1 MSGPGTTSGAELF
14 SPDYAVARDRFRAA
28 CADAGFQAHCY
39 PMPSSAPGA
48 ELTVDVAVGGTVEA
62 RRALLVTSGLHG
74 VEGFLGSALQL
85 AFLQRLA
92 VDRACASGLRLV
104 FVHALNPF
112 GFHMLRRTDE
122 HNVDLN
128 RNFLLPS
135 EEYRGVPEAYWDV
148 QRLLGLSAAAPS
160 GGFFPLNLLRCV
172 ARHGQAGSRDAVAGG
187 QYEDSW
193 GLFFGGTGLSPTG
206 TLLQTHLRGWLGGAT
221 EVLHVDLHSGLGP
234 WGGYRLIL
242 EHDWETPELHWFGRH
257 FGESLVEPSEPKR
270 GISYRKRGGLGPWC
284 AGLLSPGAYELLIAE
299 FGTYPLPVVLLA
311 LRAENRD
318 WLRGQEGVR
327 RRCVKAVL
335 REVFAPSSPRWRANA
350 VQRGLALLHRAAD
363 VCRLQGVPTA
373 RPRSVSQ
380 SLSMSVEVPGHRI
393 PGWPV

>member
-1 MSGPGTTSGAELF
+1 MSRPGTTAGAELF

-39 PMPSSAPGA
+39 PMPASASGV
-48 ELTVDVAVGGTVEA
+48 ELTVDVAVGGTVDA

-74 VEGFLGSALQL
+74 VEGFIGSALQL

-92 VDRACASGLRLV
+92 VDHSCANGLRLV

-122 HNVDLN
+122 RNVDLN

-148 QRLLGLSAAAPS
+148 QRLLGLSAAAPAS
-160 GGFFPLNLLRCV
+160 GFLPLNMLRCML
-172 ARHGQAGSRDAVAGG
+172 RHGQAVSRDAVAGG

-193 GLFFGGTGLSPTG
+193 GLFFGGSELSPTG
-206 TLLQTHLRGWLGGAT
+206 SLLETHLRGWLGDAT
-221 EVLHVDLHSGLGP
+221 EVLHVDIHSGLGP
-234 WGGYRLIL
+234 WGRYRLIL
-242 EHDWETPELHWFGRH
+242 EHDWETPELYWFGRH
-257 FGESLVEPSEPKR
+257 FGESLVEPSEPKL

-284 AGLLSPGAYELLIAE
+284 AGLLAPRAYELLIAE
-299 FGTYPLPVVLLA
+299 FGTYPLPLVLLA

-318 WLRGQEGVR
+318 WLRGREGLR
-327 RRCVKAVL
+327 RRLVKAAL
-335 REVFAPSSPRWRANA
+335 REVFAPVSPRWRAG
-350 VQRGLALLHRAAD
+350 VIQRGLELLHRAAD
-363 VCRLQGVPTA
+363 VCRAEGVPTA
-373 RPRSVSQ
+373 RSRTNPQ
-380 SLSMSVEVPGHRI
+380 SLSMPVELPGQRI